1 MVRTPV
7 LRTVEAAA
15 GHLEGRAF
23 EGFYVERRLTG
34 TASPVGSHRPHYSAA
49 VLLPPEE
56 DELIRDLVLLDDQL
70 KIVSPATLSS
80 YEAGPPPCVLA
91 RINDAPLGCYWFQIA
106 SVSLEHDQ
114 VVYDLNRLRY
124 LPRKTFPS
132 LDSSSASNKSRV
144 GAEDLNI
151 KINAETFVSALR
163 FVLVVI
169 AASVVGSFK
178 VIEFLG
184 NFTLRFMRETSIF
197 MEKSTPMFFGVLS
210 FLSRCTSAGFAFV
223 TMMIRG
229 NKPIRVQNFAP
240 LEYDDRDRFA
250 RNRRGFS

>member
-1 MVRTPV
+1 MVRAPV

-15 GHLEGRAF
+15 GQLEGRAF

-34 TASPVGSHRPHYSAA
+34 TASPVGNHRPHYSAA

-56 DELIRDLVLLDDQL
+56 DELIKDLVFLDDRL
-70 KIVSPATLSS
+70 RVVSPATLSS
-80 YEAGPPPCVLA
+80 YEPGPPPCVLA
-91 RINDAPLGCYWFQIA
+91 RIDDAPLGCYWFQIA

-114 VVYDLNRLRY
+114 VIYDLNRLRY
-124 LPRKTFPS
+124 LPSKTFPS
-132 LDSSSASNKSRV
+132 LDAGSNLNKSRLR
-144 GAEDLNI
+144 AEDLQI
-151 KINAETFVSALR
+151 KIDAETFVNALR
-163 FVLVVI
+163 FILVVI

-184 NFTLRFMRETSIF
+184 NFTLKFMREASIF
-197 MEKSTPMFFGVLS
+197 MEKSTPMFFGVLN

-240 LEYDDRDRFA
+240 LEYDNKNSFP
-250 RNRRGFS
+250 RNRRRLS